1 MKWILAQLNRP
12 FFCVNRIL
20 FWSRASSNGNLH
32 ISLALGSHD
41 EFSHISAHTMRHMG
55 SQKAFRPTSSK
66 WIPLHNWSVVHSPFA
81 LRSCSL
87 TLTRKTLSKK
97 NLLHFMPFHAII
109 AGLGDTFRACG
120 EERSQMNRGWTQ
132 FGDAR
137 QIENGPRRW
146 SPSRS
151 DDVTHVTGVAP
162 LTPDHELW
170 CRRSLGCSEYRWIT
184 EEKWRLLQDQNQPW
198 VDKVVE
204 YRWILWAFVGD
215 WTLLIAITSLG
226 CPLNFATCLT
236 ALVINYWW
244 HLRMNPWNAVFISEG
259 VEFYILQ

>member
-1 MKWILAQLNRP
+1 M
-12 FFCVNRIL
+12 
-20 FWSRASSNGNLH
+20 
-32 ISLALGSHD
+32 
-41 EFSHISAHTMRHMG
+41 MRHMG
-55 SQKAFRPTSSK
+55 SQKAFRPASSK

-97 NLLHFMPFHAII
+97 TCCTSCHAMPSLLGWEIHFAL
-109 AGLGDTFRACG
+109 AVK
-120 EERSQMNRGWTQ
+120 RG
-132 FGDAR
+132 
-137 QIENGPRRW
+137 RRW
-146 SPSRS
+146 IEDEPNLGMHGRLRMDPGGWNPSRS

-204 YRWILWAFVGD
+204 YRWILWVRSSSPGFCWGLNIAYSYHEPWMSFEFCN
-215 WTLLIAITSLG
+215 LLDGTCYQLLMTFENEPMERGVHLWRCWILHITIEDSLHIH
-226 CPLNFATCLT
+226 F
-236 ALVINYWW
+236 
-244 HLRMNPWNAVFISEG
+244 
-259 VEFYILQ
+259 